1 MKDAC
6 QAPNPCIDRR
16 ATFAAAFRNSRRI
29 LPFDITKLVQLPA
42 GFERA
47 LRYEL

>member
-1 MKDAC
+1 MPA
-6 QAPNPCIDRR
+6 QRPIRASVVA
-16 ATFAAAFRNSRRI
+16 ATFAAAFRNSIRI